1 MNPDRIA
8 NTSTACLLVLKALF
22 LLIVTPW
29 SSISAIPIFMIL
41 MFGLA
46 FHTGMITIADAITGQ
61 KTIRSL
67 SRSGIENVSRDEP
80 FAYSLALAGGIF
92 WASFGA
98 IIVLAAA

>member
-1 MNPDRIA
+1 
-8 NTSTACLLVLKALF
+8 
-22 LLIVTPW
+22 
-29 SSISAIPIFMIL
+29 

-67 SRSGIENVSRDEP
+67 SRSGIEKISRDEP
-80 FAYSLALAGGIF
+80 FAYSLALAVGIF

-98 IIVLAAA
+98 IIVLDAA